1 MSVFELAAG
10 VFIGVMLAAVCLLS
24 LKAADKKED
33 FTFCYTNESQLI
45 KLPAFCKF
53 CVASS
58 ALHIA

>member
-33 FTFCYTNESQLI
+33 WSQVPLLTTAGFT
-45 KLPAFCKF
+45 LPLFF
-53 CVASS
+53 MVAVIWAWS
-58 ALHIA
+58 